1 VSHPTLE
8 DVHVEHHIVGPK
20 TYGLILLILLCLTA
34 LTTGIAFVNLGV
46 FSPIAAIG
54 IAVLKATLVILFFM
68 HVKYS
73 SRLVKLTVASGFFT
87 FLVLITMTL
96 SDYMSRAW
104 GLWERCRSSFLSR
117 AAIGRPFCL
126 RRRSCVAAATR
137 VCRWPRRDLLPL
149 ARHWTA

>member
-68 HVKYS
+68 HLRYD
-73 SRLVKLTVASGFFT
+73 RLFHSVVFVSGILAASLFVGFTLMDTGQYQQTNIWQLNQPPVAPIGPRPTSG
-87 FLVLITMTL
+87 
-96 SDYMSRAW
+96 
-104 GLWERCRSSFLSR
+104 
-117 AAIGRPFCL
+117 
-126 RRRSCVAAATR
+126 
-137 VCRWPRRDLLPL
+137 
-149 ARHWTA
+149 